1 MLEVGGRNGSGG
13 SRVPIRSFRDLEVYQ
28 LSMAALKPIH
38 ELVRTFPAHEQRDLA
53 DQLRRA
59 AKSIPA
65 TIAEGYAR
73 RDSAKEFRRYL
84 RIAMG
89 SATEMEVHLDI
100 ALRLGY
106 ISEQHHQR
114 FIDEYQLI
122 ARKLYRLI
130 QAWRKLDPSD
140 LRPPTSDLADEYV
153 VGFGDES

>member
-1 MLEVGGRNGSGG
+1 
-13 SRVPIRSFRDLEVYQ
+13 
-28 LSMAALKPIH
+28 MAALRPIH
-38 ELVRTFPAHEQRDLA
+38 DLVASFPAWEQRDLA

-89 SATEMEVHLDI
+89 SATEMEVHLEI
-100 ALRLGY
+100 ALRLGH
-106 ISEQHHQR
+106 ISEQQHKH
-114 FIDEYQLI
+114 FIDQYQTI

-130 QAWRKLDPSD
+130 EAWRKIDPSD
-140 LRPPTSDLADEYV
+140 LRTPTSDL
-153 VGFGDES
+153 GDEE